1 MFVGNNNSVI
11 TPCIGQCNLDS
22 KDICGGCFRTSSE
35 IATWIDKSEDEK
47 IAIVIRCKKQIALN
61 LPTG

>member
-11 TPCIGQCNLDS
+11 TPCIGQCNLDNN
-22 KDICGGCFRTSSE
+22 DICSGCYRSAAE
-35 IATWIDKSEDEK
+35 ITTWIDKSEDEK

-61 LPTG
+61 LSAG